1 MVGSL
6 SMKKRFVVTRLLVAN
21 LLVGGIFLEE
31 SFINAARFDMLAMA
45 AP

>member
-6 SMKKRFVVTRLLVAN
+6 SMKKRVVVTRLLVAN
-21 LLVGGIFLEE
+21 PVVGGIFLEE
-31 SFINAARFDMLAMA
+31 LIGNAAHFNTLARA